1 MTTYKVPTLFLN
13 DHLGRC
19 DDCAKNPIKVIAKGK
34 LLSEV
39 SLDVA
44 THQDLFSDADYYAS
58 MFGSADYAE
67 NKSVID
73 SAIST
78 IKRLI

>member
-13 DHLGRC
+13 DHLNRC
-19 DDCAKNPIKVIAKGK
+19 DDCHENPIKVIAKGK

-44 THQDLFSDADYYAS
+44 TRQDLFSDADYYAS
-58 MFGSADYAE
+58 LFGTPDYAE
-67 NKSVID
+67 NKSIVD